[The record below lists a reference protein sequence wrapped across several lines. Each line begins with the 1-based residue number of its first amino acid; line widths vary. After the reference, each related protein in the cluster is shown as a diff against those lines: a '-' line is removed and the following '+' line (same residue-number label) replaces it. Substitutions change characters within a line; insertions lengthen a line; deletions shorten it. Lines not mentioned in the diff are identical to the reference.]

1 MTGAVLEVTGG
12 RLLVTGANGFVGR
25 HVEKSILN
33 GGFAGMELAVTPAG
47 WDIRDAAAVRELVQ
61 AVRPAAVLHLAAQS
75 FVPRSFQDP
84 RETLDINLL
93 GTLNLLQALS
103 ACGFGGRLLYVS
115 PGDIYGRVPE
125 EALPVNESRVPE
137 PRSPYAVSKIAA
149 EQLCLQWARTEG
161 LQAIIARPFN
171 HVGPDQDPR
180 FVLPALARQVALI
193 EAGQQPPV
201 IEAGDID
208 TTRDFTDVRDIVA
221 AYEAMF
227 RAGTSGRIYL
237 VASGIERK
245 VRDLL
250 DDMCRLA
257 GVAPEIR
264 QDPAKLRPAEQRRMV
279 ADASLLTQDTGWR
292 PQVPFEITLSDI
304 LDTARKAI

>member
-1 MTGAVLEVTGG
+1 MTGAALETAGR

-115 PGDIYGRVPE
+115 SGDIYGRVPE

>member
-115 PGDIYGRVPE
+115 SGDIYGRVPE

-221 AYEAMF
+221 AYDAMF

-292 PQVPFEITLSDI
+292 PQVPFETTLSDI